1 MPPPPWWHRRCHS
14 LSEASCCWPERC
26 RGWSGEIDG
35 QSEAAGQ
42 ARSMARARPLVRRG
56 RTFSYGK
63 WKIEDFLGQSEAAQK
78 KRPQVGR
85 FFDRSER
92 THGRHFAS
100 KIPPQVGGF
109 LSCRLRWVGGGK
121 ARSGGT
127 GWTHKKTKKSH
138 AIPRNPRKLLTHT
151 NTQKSHAT
159 LKITKEKQMGSPPLY
174 DGGGRVFSA
183 CVVLCVTKGSPR

>member
-1 MPPPPWWHRRCHS
+1 VRDRPLRTRYRQATTGGGCILRIATH
-14 LSEASCCWPERC
+14 CWPERC
-26 RGWSGEIDG
+26 RWSERGRWPE
-35 QSEAAGQ
+35 
-42 ARSMARARPLVRRG
+42 RG

-159 LKITKEKQMGSPPLY
+159 LKISREKQMGSPPLY